1 MITVGGLKGAEEAG
15 WIADGAKA
23 AGATVV
29 RTIDNV
35 EARVVLEKLLAP
47 GDIVL
52 FKASQ
57 PAGLQPLAEQL
68 AGQAETVH

>member
-1 MITVGGLKGAEEAG
+1 VITVGGLKGAEEAG
-15 WIADGAKA
+15 WIADGAAA
-23 AGATVV
+23 AGVTVI
-29 RTIDNV
+29 RTVDNV
-35 EARVVLEKLLAP
+35 EARIVLDKLLAP
-47 GDIVL
+47 GDTVL

>member
-1 MITVGGLKGAEEAG
+1 MRRTV
-15 WIADGAKA
+15 
-23 AGATVV
+23 
-29 RTIDNV
+29 DNV
-35 EARVVLEKLLAP
+35 EARTLLDELLLP
-47 GDIVL
+47 NDIVL